1 MCPFSVTLQHVPDR
15 ELGPLLIQLGQ
26 AGFHDPIIKSVG
38 ADGTS
43 DEAAAAA
50 GPRTADLP
58 DGWRL
63 VGERKGQSY
72 QWPGTRERYS
82 RYRVFIGTTRAEGAV
97 HIGLGETIRQN
108 KWGRDRKYVV
118 AFLSGGSPQQPL
130 AEFVAADDYEET
142 RELVAVIRGSDG
154 GRRMYGAGDALPA
167 INALAHARGDDPDE
181 RIRAVTIGEPQ
192 ILAGP
197 VLLAEYDPDWPQLFQ
212 HEADCIRDALGAR
225 TLQVEH
231 VGSTSVPGLAA
242 KPIIDIS
249 LTVADSADE
258 QAFVPALEAAGYVLR
273 IREPDWFEHR
283 GFGRAEPRVNL
294 HVFSAGC
301 VEIDRMLR
309 FRDRLRR
316 DDVDRELYER
326 TKRALA
332 QRQWKYMQN
341 YADAKSDVVEAILA
355 RAADPAFI
363 DSS

>member
-43 DEAAAAA
+43 DEAATPA

-58 DGWRL
+58 DEWRL

-130 AEFVAADDYEET
+130 AEFVAADDYEKT

-167 INALAHARGDDPDE
+167 VYE
-181 RIRAVTIGEPQ
+181 E
-192 ILAGP
+192 
-197 VLLAEYDPDWPQLFQ
+197 
-212 HEADCIRDALGAR
+212 
-225 TLQVEH
+225 
-231 VGSTSVPGLAA
+231 
-242 KPIIDIS
+242 
-249 LTVADSADE
+249 
-258 QAFVPALEAAGYVLR
+258 
-273 IREPDWFEHR
+273 
-283 GFGRAEPRVNL
+283 
-294 HVFSAGC
+294 
-301 VEIDRMLR
+301 R
-309 FRDRLRR
+309 FRTQMYSERVVYPGVWNKVVVVAREDDDETMLNHALVQGRR
-316 DDVDRELYER
+316 RYR
-326 TKRALA
+326 R
-332 QRQWKYMQN
+332 
-341 YADAKSDVVEAILA
+341 
-355 RAADPAFI
+355 
-363 DSS
+363 